1 MYEKSILIFGAGKIG
16 RSFIGQL
23 FGQSGY
29 EVVFVD
35 IDQKVVDDL
44 NRRKSYPVIIKAQQ
58 EETILVKNVRAV
70 SGHDQDAVIKE
81 ITEASL
87 MALSVGKN
95 ALKNIIPVIAAGLKQ
110 RWKQTPDFPL
120 DIIIAEN
127 MRSANKFIHAE
138 LLSLLPK
145 DYALD
150 QRVGLVETS
159 IGKMVPI
166 MTEEE
171 LINDPLLIFA
181 EPYNTLIVDR
191 QGFKGAIPEVKGLS
205 PKENIKA
212 WVDRKAFIHNL
223 GHATAAYAG
232 NFFNPDANYIYEVL
246 ADKNVFAITRET
258 MFQAATILLAYYPED
273 FTFNDLE
280 NHIDDLLDRFQNRA
294 LKDTVFRVG
303 QDLPRKLSIDDR
315 FAGAIQLAVRK
326 GINYSLI
333 VKAMAYGFFF
343 KKNGEGGVSSPGD
356 EQFRE
361 ILNEGG
367 VEPVLISLCGFTG
380 KKERVLINEVNTQ
393 YWLLKNIKQQQSTK
407 YQKDEVKHS

>member
-1 MYEKSILIFGAGKIG
+1 MHKKSILIFGAGKIG

-35 IDQKVVDDL
+35 VDQKVVDEL
-44 NRRKSYPVIIKAQQ
+44 NLRKSYPVVIKGKQ

-70 SGHDQDAVIKE
+70 SGFDKNAVINE
-81 ITEASL
+81 IARTTL
-87 MALSVGKN
+87 MAVSVGKN
-95 ALKNIIPVIAAGLKQ
+95 ALEKIIPVIAGGLKL
-110 RWKQTPDFPL
+110 RWKQTPDFSL

-127 MRSANKFIHAE
+127 MRSANEFIHTK
-138 LLSLLPK
+138 LLSLLPE
-145 DYALD
+145 DYPLD

-171 LINDPLLIFA
+171 LKNDPLLIFA

-191 QGFKGAIPEVKGLS
+191 QGFKGAIPDVKGLS
-205 PKENIKA
+205 TKENIKA

-223 GHATAAYAG
+223 GHATAAYTG
-232 NFFNPDANYIYEVL
+232 NFFHPDADYIYEVL

-258 MFQAATILLAYYPED
+258 MLQAATILLEHYPGD
-273 FTFNDLE
+273 FTFSDLE

-303 QDLPRKLSIDDR
+303 QDLQRKLSIDDR
-315 FAGAIQLAVRK
+315 FAGAIQLAIRK

-343 KKNGEGGVSSPGD
+343 KKNGKDGVSNPGD

-367 VEPVLISLCGFTG
+367 VEQVLISLCGFTRQ
-380 KKERVLINEVNTQ
+380 KERAFIDELNTQ
-393 YWLLKNIKQQQSTK
+393 YRLLKNKTKQ
-407 YQKDEVKHS
+407 